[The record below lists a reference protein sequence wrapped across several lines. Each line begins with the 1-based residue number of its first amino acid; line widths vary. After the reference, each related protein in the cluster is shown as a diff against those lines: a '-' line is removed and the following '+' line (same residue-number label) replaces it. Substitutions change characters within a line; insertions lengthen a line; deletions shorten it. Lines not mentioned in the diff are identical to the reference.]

1 MEDLPEVLQD
11 VEVVVYDFNTGEELA
26 SGHANINF
34 VPHTDRLRM
43 RRQLFEGVF
52 VPAAEEGG
60 EGLRRHLLTGLS
72 QGAPAMS
79 MHVEFEG
86 DTWVF
91 VVKLDLDDLAFPF
104 TGRAEPKRL

>member
-1 MEDLPEVLQD
+1 MEDLPEVLAD
-11 VEVVVYDFNTGEELA
+11 VEAIIYDFNTGEELA

-43 RRQLFEGVF
+43 RRQLFEGAF
-52 VPAAEEGG
+52 VPASEEGSD
-60 EGLRRHLLTGLS
+60 GLRRRLLTGLS

-79 MHVEFEG
+79 MHVEFAG

-91 VVKLDLDDLAFPF
+91 VVKLELDDLAFPF
-104 TGRAEPKRL
+104 SGRAEPKRL